1 MHGLVT
7 INRTTVGEKTKQ
19 WIKRLKKRKEKDLSR
34 SIILAIE
41 IFEIALTQ
49 IYELLV

>member
-1 MHGLVT
+1 VDQK
-7 INRTTVGEKTKQ
+7 IEED
-19 WIKRLKKRKEKDLSR
+19 KRKEKDLSR